1 MNKLMKIV
9 KRLCF
14 GIFGIYGVNLLFS
27 AINIYIPINII
38 TVGLSSFLGVFGLMA
53 LVLLQFLI

>member
-27 AINIYIPINII
+27 VINIYIPINII

>member
-27 AINIYIPINII
+27 VINIYIPINII
-38 TVGLSSFLGVFGLMA
+38 TVGLSLFLGVFGLMA